1 MAATLARGPGIFVAG
16 AGVSGNAVLS
26 ISGTIGQPVATSTAS
41 VGGTLGVQGGV
52 WPVLT
57 PAPNTPPTLLGATNA
72 VTDEL
77 VGFVRD
83 LAPRDVDVPVQA
95 LTVALVSGPT
105 GLVVTNGVLAWTPT
119 EVQGPS
125 TNEVRVSVTDGV
137 VTVTNVFNVV
147 VREVNGAP
155 VVLADVV
162 ERRVG
167 QGIRVALADLL
178 ANDVDP
184 EGDVLRVTAVAPLGS
199 RGGTGRLSGDVLEYT
214 PPTPDVAG
222 LDDVVWYEVSDGK
235 GGVAR
240 GQVTVRATGPSVPTA
255 GPLRIRELDASLTR
269 LELRFETK
277 SGRTYRLERASGLGG
292 PWELVATLVG
302 DSIGEASRAELVG
315 AGARFFRVVEP

>member
-1 MAATLARGPGIFVAG
+1 VR
-16 AGVSGNAVLS
+16 VSVTDG
-26 ISGTIGQPVATSTAS
+26 VATVTNAFN
-41 VGGTLGVQGGV
+41 VVVRELN
-52 WPVLT
+52 
-57 PAPNTPPTLLGATNA
+57 APPTLAGATNA

-83 LAPRDVDVPVQA
+83 LAPRDVDVPAQV

-119 EVQGPS
+119 ESQGPS
-125 TNEVRVSVTDGV
+125 TNQVRVSVTDGV
-137 VTVTNVFNVV
+137 VTVTNAFSVV

-155 VVLADVV
+155 VALADVV

-167 QGIRVALADLL
+167 QGIRVLVAALL

-199 RGGTGRLSGDVLEYT
+199 RGGTARLLDDVLEYT
-214 PPTPDVAG
+214 PPASDVAG
-222 LDDVVWYEVSDGK
+222 LEDVVGYEVSDGK

-240 GQVTVRATGPSVPTA
+240 GQLTIRATGPSEPTA

-269 LELRFETK
+269 LELRFETR
-277 SGRTYRLERASGLGG
+277 SGRTYRLERASAVEG

-302 DSIGEASRAELVG
+302 DASGEASLEELVG
-315 AGARFFRVVEP
+315 AAARFFRVVEP